1 MQPRKR
7 REEEAQV
14 LRQQQVGCHPS
25 WKIEDILDSVASLR
39 LFWVPTHSLIIV
51 HLSCSGWT
59 NKHGLQAQW
68 IAMDNPW

>member
-1 MQPRKR
+1 
-7 REEEAQV
+7 
-14 LRQQQVGCHPS
+14 VGCHPS

-68 IAMDNPW
+68 TTPGRPW